1 MDIGFQE
8 IFLISV
14 IALLVLGPERLP
26 EAARSL
32 ALWLN
37 RLKRS
42 FNHIKSSI
50 ENEID
55 AEDIRQQIYN
65 DNVLHALDNQPDAA
79 ADMFDHEY
87 DDGET
92 VEENFDHS
100 ANSCIDNDASN
111 VDADNENR

>member
-8 IFLISV
+8 IFLLSV

-42 FNHIKSSI
+42 FNQIKASI
-50 ENEID
+50 EHEID

-65 DNVLHALDNQPDAA
+65 DNVLHALDEQSQSHDNL
-79 ADMFDHEY
+79 FDHEY
-87 DDGET
+87 EDGDT
-92 VEENFDHS
+92 SNHHADSSGNFDDEGDNLN
-100 ANSCIDNDASN
+100 ANHNPI
-111 VDADNENR
+111 NR